1 MLEVNTA
8 ENINKK
14 IMRKIFF
21 LIVLIFFAASGQGQN
36 PDEVLNKV
44 KENFARIN
52 DYSVNISV
60 KVDVS
65 FLKVPQTNATIYFK
79 KPDKIK
85 LYSKDFALLPKEGLD
100 FSPMSL
106 LKKKY
111 TAIFDKDTLLNN
123 RKVSVIKVIPL
134 NDESNVVLTTLWIDQ
149 EKNVILRAESAT
161 KINGTFLME
170 FNYDNS
176 PDDFPLPSSMIFSF
190 NSSGIS
196 VPQFPGDD
204 SQENSN
210 GNENKEERK
219 PETGKVYVN
228 YYNYK
233 VNKGLPDSIFTSNG
247 IPNK

>member
-1 MLEVNTA
+1 M
-8 ENINKK
+8 KK
-14 IMRKIFF
+14 IIF
-21 LIVLIFFAASGQGQN
+21 LIITIFFAASAQSKN
-36 PDEVLNKV
+36 PDEILNKV

-65 FLKVPQTNATIYFK
+65 FLKVPQTNAIIYFK

-100 FSPMSL
+100 FSPL
-106 LKKKY
+106 GILKRKY
-111 TAIFDKDTLLNN
+111 TAIFDKDTLINN

-134 NDESNVVLTTLWIDQ
+134 SDESNVILTTLWIDQ
-149 EKNVILRAESAT
+149 EKNIILKAESAT
-161 KINGTFLME
+161 KVNGTFLME

-176 PDDFPLPSSMIFSF
+176 PDGFPLPSSMIFSF

-196 VPQFPGDD
+196 MPEFSGDN
-204 SQENSN
+204 SQENSSS
-210 GNENKEERK
+210 NENKKEKKTEV
-219 PETGKVYVN
+219 GKVYVN

-233 VNKGLPDSIFTSNG
+233 VNKGLPDSIFTRKESSN
-247 IPNK
+247 K